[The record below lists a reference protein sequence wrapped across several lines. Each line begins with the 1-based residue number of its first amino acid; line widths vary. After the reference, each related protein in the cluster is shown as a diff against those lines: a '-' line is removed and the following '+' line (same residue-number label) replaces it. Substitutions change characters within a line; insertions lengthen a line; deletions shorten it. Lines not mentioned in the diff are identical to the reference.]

1 MTMFRSFCVL
11 IALMLTMSGQ
21 DADALKAP
29 SLLPVEVAS
38 FAKRVFREMGEN
50 NDNITATAE
59 TYQAEFDAAN
69 EQTQG
74 QFSDELR
81 NLFEIRAIDLELS
94 LHRTREMQRLIAQL
108 VGTNLQNS

>member
-1 MTMFRSFCVL
+1 MFRSSCVL
-11 IALMLTMSGQ
+11 IVLLLAIACQGTE
-21 DADALKAP
+21 ALKAP
-29 SLLPVEVAS
+29 SLIPVEVAS

-50 NDNITATAE
+50 MSNITATAE
-59 TYQAEFDAAN
+59 TFQAEFDAAN

-94 LHRTREMQRLIAQL
+94 LQRTREMQNLIAQL
-108 VGTNLQNS
+108 VGTNLQNSQ